1 MTIPLSGV
9 VGGGGLGYRDRTDPP
24 SSRLPPSLHELWR
37 TSRRGKGKQRTER
50 EGTDMA
56 DDDDE
61 LRNYDV
67 TACAVADLNEEDR
80 AACVAI
86 IKSGEAVD
94 PESAEAE
101 LPRASV
107 VAVARRA
114 KQIVGVGAI
123 KRIRL
128 GYASD
133 KAYKSGVTFAPD
145 TPELGYVAVDPAHQG
160 KGLSHRIV
168 AALLSKNGGPLFA
181 TTSSEGMKKTLV
193 KAGFAQKGREW
204 KGQKGQLSLWMR
216 E

>member
-1 MTIPLSGV
+1 
-9 VGGGGLGYRDRTDPP
+9 
-24 SSRLPPSLHELWR
+24 
-37 TSRRGKGKQRTER
+37 
-50 EGTDMA
+50 MA
-56 DDDDE
+56 DDDDG

-67 TACAVADLNEEDR
+67 TACAAADLDEEDR

-123 KRIRL
+123 KRIRP
-128 GYASD
+128 GYAFD

-145 TPELGYVAVDPAHQG
+145 TQELGYVAVDPAHQG

-168 AALLSKNGGPLFA
+168 AALLSKNDGPLFA
-181 TTSSEGMKKTLV
+181 TTSSDRMKQTLA
-193 KAGFAQKGREW
+193 KSGFVQKGREW
-204 KGQKGQLSLWMR
+204 KGQKGQLSMWMR